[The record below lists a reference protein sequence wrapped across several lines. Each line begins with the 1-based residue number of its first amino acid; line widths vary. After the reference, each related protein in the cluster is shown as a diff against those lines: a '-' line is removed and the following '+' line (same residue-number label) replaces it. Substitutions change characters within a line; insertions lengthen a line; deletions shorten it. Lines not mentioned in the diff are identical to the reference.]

1 VTNHSAEPIPDKQ
14 QAENVKSRADKD
26 YESGKMS
33 GAKYSQ
39 VIARANK
46 AGRKGRR

>member
-1 VTNHSAEPIPDKQ
+1 MSNDPVPIPQ

-26 YESGKMS
+26 YEAGKIS
-33 GAKYSQ
+33 GARYNQ

-46 AGRKGRR
+46 AAKKGRK